1 MRWRSITLEYAVFW
15 TTIAF
20 STSRRSIIRCARL
33 FLRRSKAAMLSVHIW
48 DAGSTGDLETAQAS
62 RKLLELIVSQTH
74 RILSCEL
81 SSTSPEFW
89 RYWIHPAPNLR
100 RLVTKGQGPEI
111 PPIFNEEIPRLET
124 FTTHYYVPWPL
135 GVYASLRE
143 VDLWNNNQTVTLLS
157 LLDGLRGCKNLER
170 LTLHGYT
177 CLDRGGPPPATVSLP
192 CLRQLDIFSS
202 DSALIL
208 EHLDAPSL
216 TGPVIIFDTNPH
228 HHILSS
234 LPRTQFNPPYLQG
247 ITKLHVVLNTR
258 SAQHYVAGFREDGG
272 TAFYFGACGIGHWL
286 RWSWVRTSIE
296 AVAACAHFFQIGS
309 LVFATDTPDVPWDLW
324 LPNLDCVGELTIA
337 CPQSEALL
345 AALIVHPPPNE
356 SPLCPSLHSIAL
368 QRCGRY
374 AAVDH
379 AHLMS
384 LVLSRYR
391 AERPIRRIKL
401 QKDEWDRIQQLN
413 GSWRRLV
420 RSQSTYVVF
429 WGGTNLTDNRKGING
444 DIALLGLVSELG
456 LEGVGEIF

>member
-33 FLRRSKAAMLSVHIW
+33 FLSRSKAAMLSVHIW

-216 TGPVIIFDTNPH
+216 TGPVINASSSTRIPTIIFSPRCPELSSI
-228 HHILSS
+228 HHISRALRNSTLFS
-234 LPRTQFNPPYLQG
+234 TLARRSTMWQDSVKMGVPP
-247 ITKLHVVLNTR
+247 
-258 SAQHYVAGFREDGG
+258 F
-272 TAFYFGACGIGHWL
+272 
-286 RWSWVRTSIE
+286 TSE
-296 AVAACAHFFQIGS
+296 PV
-309 LVFATDTPDVPWDLW
+309 
-324 LPNLDCVGELTIA
+324 
-337 CPQSEALL
+337 
-345 AALIVHPPPNE
+345 
-356 SPLCPSLHSIAL
+356 
-368 QRCGRY
+368 
-374 AAVDH
+374 
-379 AHLMS
+379 
-384 LVLSRYR
+384 
-391 AERPIRRIKL
+391 
-401 QKDEWDRIQQLN
+401 
-413 GSWRRLV
+413 
-420 RSQSTYVVF
+420 
-429 WGGTNLTDNRKGING
+429 
-444 DIALLGLVSELG
+444 GLVTG
-456 LEGVGEIF
+456 